1 MNLQKQQEARQLLTS
16 KKPFNLDELKTLRE
30 RYNDKKLDS
39 KGREF
44 FSEKVMCMLDGI
56 IEKL

>member
-1 MNLQKQQEARQLLTS
+1 MKLQKQQEAQQLLTS
-16 KKPFNLDELKTLRE
+16 KKPFKLDELKKLRDL
-30 RYNDKKLDS
+30 YNDKNFDS

-44 FSEKVMCMLDGI
+44 FAEKVMWMLDGI